1 MSSLSISVEN
11 VSKVYRLG
19 EINRGQFFGDVRR
32 WVRGKFNPAHTF
44 GDPETEAEQEPKAA
58 DLFYALKNVSFDI
71 KQGETVGIIGAN
83 GAGKSTLLKL
93 ISRITA
99 PSTGS
104 IKINGRI
111 GSLLEVG
118 TGFHPDLTGRDNVFM
133 NGAILGM
140 NRPEVVAKFDDIVSF
155 SGVEKFID
163 TPVKR
168 YSSGMFVRLAFSVA
182 AFLEP
187 EILIVDEVL
196 SVGDQQFQNRCI
208 QRLQDIIKEGRT
220 VLFVSHGAGQI
231 RKLCTRAICLQGGE
245 IICDDEANASLEHYQ
260 ASLRNSGMGID
271 EHEQVENEQVEEES
285 SPEIIYQEIEQPGDE
300 VVKIHSCRIVDA
312 LGNIIKEGSISQ
324 GFRLEF
330 TYKVLQEGFPLR
342 PACIVSDELGNIL
355 FWTGDTSLDSRN
367 VPPAPGYYSTR
378 IEFPERYFS
387 PGKLLFTFGVG
398 EDTETGY
405 SHALANDALSIRLM
419 DDWND
424 KLIRGAYQGVLPGF
438 IRPLLKWTTS
448 ISPEIK

>member
-32 WVRGKFNPAHTF
+32 WMRGKFNPAHTF
-44 GDPETEAEQEPKAA
+44 GDHETEAEQEPKAA

-118 TGFHPDLTGRDNVFM
+118 TGFHPDLTGRDNVYM

-140 NRPEVVAKFDDIVSF
+140 SRSEVSSKLDDIISF
-155 SGVEKFID
+155 SGVERFID

-196 SVGDQQFQNRCI
+196 SVGDQAFQNRCI
-208 QRLQDIIKEGRT
+208 QRLQDIIKDGRT

-231 RKLCTRAICLQGGE
+231 RKLCTRAICLKSGE
-245 IICDDEANASLEHYQ
+245 VICDDEPNTSLNYYQ
-260 ASLRNSGMGID
+260 QAVRETGHAINKEKKKETDDTKRPQPKTPS
-271 EHEQVENEQVEEES
+271 
-285 SPEIIYQEIEQPGDE
+285 EIKYDIGSEPGDE
-300 VVKIHSCRIVDA
+300 VVKVNACRIIDYDGNLIEKA
-312 LGNIIKEGSISQ
+312 LSSEE
-324 GFRLEF
+324 FFLEIEY
-330 TYKVLQEGFPLR
+330 TVNQDGHYMR
-342 PACIVSDELGNIL
+342 PGGIVRDEMENVL
-355 FWTGDTSLDSRN
+355 FWTADTSEKHSQEIAKTGKYKSRLKF
-367 VPPAPGYYSTR
+367 PGHFFAPGKIS
-378 IEFPERYFS
+378 IS
-387 PGKLLFTFGVG
+387 FGIGDFKITLKDFVVLSDILG
-398 EDTETGY
+398 ILIIDD
-405 SHALANDALSIRLM
+405 LKDAQ
-419 DDWND
+419 
-424 KLIRGAYQGVLPGF
+424 IRGGYEGMLPGF
-438 IRPLLKWTTS
+438 IRPKLEWETVK
-448 ISPEIK
+448 EY

>member
-1 MSSLSISVEN
+1 MSLAISVEN
-11 VSKVYRLG
+11 VSKIYRLG
-19 EINRGQFFGDVRR
+19 EINRRQFFGDFTR
-32 WVRGKFNPAHTF
+32 WARSKFNPEYAF
-44 GDPETEAEQEPKAA
+44 GDPSTEADQEPRAT
-58 DLFYALKNVSFDI
+58 DLFYALNNVSFDI

-99 PSTGS
+99 PSRGT

-118 TGFHPDLTGRDNVFM
+118 TGFHPDLTGRDNVYM

-140 NRPEVVAKFDDIVSF
+140 NRSEVLTKFDDIVSF

-168 YSSGMFVRLAFSVA
+168 YSSGMFVRLAFAVA

-208 QRLQDIIKEGRT
+208 QRLQDIIKDGRT
-220 VLFVSHGAGQI
+220 VLFVSHGAGQV
-231 RKLCTRAICLQGGE
+231 RKLCTRAICLQSGE
-245 IICDDEANASLEHYQ
+245 ILCDGESNSSIEHYQ
-260 ASLRNSGMGID
+260 ASLRDSGMGI
-271 EHEQVENEQVEEES
+271 NERVKQEEKINS
-285 SPEIIYQEIEQPGDE
+285 EIIYNENEQPGDD
-300 VVKIHSCRIVDA
+300 VVKILSCRLVDQSGKLIENTLTS
-312 LGNIIKEGSISQ
+312 LGFS
-324 GFRLEF
+324 LEF
-330 TYKVLQEGFPLR
+330 EYEVFKSGFPLR

-355 FWTGDTSLDSRN
+355 FWTGDTSLEARN
-367 VPPAPGYYSTR
+367 SPVSPGHYSTR
-378 IEFPERYFS
+378 IEFPGRYFS
-387 PGKLLFTFGVG
+387 PGRLLFTFGVG
-398 EDTETGY
+398 EDTELGN
-405 SHALANDALSIRLM
+405 SHALVSDALSIRLE

-424 KLIRGAYQGVLPGF
+424 DLIRGAYKGVLPGF
-438 IRPLLKWTTS
+438 VRPLLKWSTS
-448 ISPEIK
+448 ETSNCNRT

>member
-1 MSSLSISVEN
+1 MSLSISVEN

-32 WVRGKFNPAHTF
+32 WVRGKFNPDHTF
-44 GDPETEAEQEPKAA
+44 GDPETEAEQDPKAA

-93 ISRITA
+93 ISRITS
-99 PSTGS
+99 PSAGS

-140 NRPEVVAKFDDIVSF
+140 NRTEVAAKFDDIVSF

-196 SVGDQQFQNRCI
+196 SVGDQQFQNRCM
-208 QRLQDIIKEGRT
+208 QRLKEIIKDGRT
-220 VLFVSHGAGQI
+220 VLFVSHGAGQV
-231 RKLCTRAICLQGGE
+231 RELCSRAICLKSGE
-245 IICDDEANASLEHYQ
+245 IICDDEPSKALEF
-260 ASLRNSGMGID
+260 
-271 EHEQVENEQVEEES
+271 
-285 SPEIIYQEIEQPGDE
+285 YQEAVRDDGVSQDVTALYSLVDE
-300 VVKIHSCRIVDA
+300 VTFKSNNTNKEEIVRIISAKQFNEAGESIKKIKTSDNFYV
-312 LGNIIKEGSISQ
+312 
-324 GFRLEF
+324 EF
-330 TYKVLQEGFPLR
+330 NYEVLSNEYALR
-342 PACIVSDELGNIL
+342 PACTICDDRGNVI
-355 FWTGDTSLDSRN
+355 FWTADSSN
-367 VPPAPGYYSTR
+367 VISINKSKKGIYKTVFKLPAR
-378 IEFPERYFS
+378 LFS
-387 PGKLLFTFGVG
+387 PVKLLFNLEVIDAGIIAI
-398 EDTETGY
+398 
-405 SHALANDALSIRLM
+405 SMARAANALSIM
-419 DDWND
+419 VEDDLED
-424 KLIRGAYQGVLPGF
+424 HIVRGLYQGIIPGAV
-438 IRPLLKWTTS
+438 RPAIEWKTQ
-448 ISPEIK
+448 

>member
-32 WVRGKFNPAHTF
+32 WVKGRFNPDHTF

-99 PSTGS
+99 PSTGK

-140 NRPEVVAKFDDIVSF
+140 NRSEVSAKFDDIVSF

-196 SVGDQQFQNRCI
+196 SVGDQQFQNRCM
-208 QRLQDIIKEGRT
+208 QRLQEIIKDGRT
-220 VLFVSHGAGQI
+220 VLFVSHAGAQI
-231 RKLCTRAICLQGGE
+231 RKLCTRAICLKQGEVICDEDPYKALEYYQGAVRESGPVLNQQEENNHNSSEIIFKLEERPGNNIVKINWGRLIGKNGE
-245 IICDDEANASLEHYQ
+245 IATRVLTS
-260 ASLRNSGMGID
+260 
-271 EHEQVENEQVEEES
+271 EE
-285 SPEIIYQEIEQPGDE
+285 
-300 VVKIHSCRIVDA
+300 
-312 LGNIIKEGSISQ
+312 
-324 GFRLEF
+324 FFLEF
-330 TYKVLQEGFPLR
+330 QFEVLQEGVYLR
-342 PACIVSDELGNIL
+342 PACIIHDELGNIL
-355 FWTGDTSLDSRN
+355 FWTGDTEKEKKEPIKEGNYITRLA
-367 VPPAPGYYSTR
+367 VPKHLLAPG
-378 IEFPERYFS
+378 IAVINFD
-387 PGKLLFTFGVG
+387 VG
-398 EDTETGY
+398 EDSSTGE
-405 SHALANDALSIRLM
+405 SHAQVSDALRIQVE
-419 DDWND
+419 DDLSD
-424 KLIRGAYQGVLPGF
+424 QVLRGAYRGFLPGF
-438 IRPLLKWTTS
+438 IRPKLEWKTARS
-448 ISPEIK
+448 VN